1 MKIYTKTGDDGTT
14 SLAGGSRLP
23 KYATQIE
30 AYGTVDELISWIG
43 LISAL
48 PENNTRNIFLLA
60 VQSRLMHCA
69 AILASGPG
77 ARTDK
82 MIAPSKEDIEGL
94 EKEIDAMEAA
104 IDPLNSFVL
113 PGGSVPV
120 ANIHIGRCVCRR
132 AERAILR
139 LDGEGE
145 KKVNPFVIKYINRLS
160 DYLFV
165 LARKVAF
172 ESGVDQPKWIP

>member
-23 KYATQIE
+23 KHSIRIE

-43 LISAL
+43 LISSL
-48 PENNTRNIFLLA
+48 PENNSRKQFL
-60 VQSRLMHCA
+60 VEIQSRLMHCA

-77 ARTDK
+77 ARTEK
-82 MIAPSKEDIEGL
+82 MVAPSARDIEGL
-94 EKEIDAMEAA
+94 EQAIDMMESG
-104 IDPLNSFVL
+104 IDPLNSFIL

-120 ANIHIGRCVCRR
+120 ANIHVGRCVCRR
-132 AERAILR
+132 AERAVLR
-139 LDGEGE
+139 IDGEVP
-145 KKVNPFVIKYINRLS
+145 VNPLIVKYINRLS

-165 LARKVAF
+165 LARKVAA
-172 ESGVDQPKWIP
+172 ETGIDQPKWIP

>member
-23 KYATQIE
+23 KHSPRIE

-43 LISAL
+43 LISAMAEDNSRSL
-48 PENNTRNIFLLA
+48 FL
-60 VQSRLMHCA
+60 VGIQSRLMHCA

-77 ARTDK
+77 ARTEK
-82 MIAPSKEDIEGL
+82 MMPPSVADIEQL
-94 EKEIDAMEAA
+94 EGEIDIMEAG
-104 IDPLNSFVL
+104 IEPLNSFIL
-113 PGGSVPV
+113 PGGSIYVS
-120 ANIHIGRCVCRR
+120 NIHIARCVCRR

-139 LDGEGE
+139 LTGEYDL
-145 KKVNPFVIKYINRLS
+145 NPLIVKYINRLS

-165 LARKVAF
+165 LARKVAAD
-172 ESGVDQPKWIP
+172 SGIEQPKWIP